1 MLRNIGLFHAKYLD
15 QIAGREFSIP
25 EQLDDRDSG
34 RMPQSL
40 EYIGLEAAKGIGHGI
55 NVIIRIF
62 DFSNIIRCLS
72 AQSVTQITS
81 DLEGRLKL
89 RRPFRV
95 PRFHHT
101 LSEWVGFVVNAGL
114 VIEQMAEPR
123 AGEELAARVPI
134 VEDTRVAPLF
144 LHLRARKAAVNR

>member
-1 MLRNIGLFHAKYLD
+1 
-15 QIAGREFSIP
+15 
-25 EQLDDRDSG
+25 
-34 RMPQSL
+34 
-40 EYIGLEAAKGIGHGI
+40 
-55 NVIIRIF
+55 
-62 DFSNIIRCLS
+62 
-72 AQSVTQITS
+72 
-81 DLEGRLKL
+81 
-89 RRPFRV
+89 V